1 MIQVIIYNE
10 INVACFQE
18 KWGSNISFSYITQI
32 KYRFDC
38 WLSQAKEATD
48 IFILKLSDN
57 DSFFVFCFF
66 FGPLQFFVLL
76 SKIFTKFSKEERNT
90 LI

>member
-32 KYRFDC
+32 KYRFDF

-48 IFILKLSDN
+48 IFIWNYQITTVFL
-57 DSFFVFCFF
+57 FFVFF